1 NKSMLF
7 RISIIIAVITVSK
20 AFAQLQIDSNYDS
33 GNIGSYTIDGND
45 IEFIINSDAL
55 NYTYWTSFR
64 LSGVLNQQVTF
75 RITNADDV
83 PFLSDTVHESQ
94 MVFSYNGDDWYR
106 LTNNSYDSGT
116 YTITETFTQ
125 DTVQIATFFP
135 FSYQKMHDYV
145 DLVKS
150 SDWVTESI
158 LGSSHQGRDIDL
170 LTITNTSVPS
180 ANKKIIYII
189 GRQHSAE

>member
-1 NKSMLF
+1 
-7 RISIIIAVITVSK
+7 
-20 AFAQLQIDSNYDS
+20 
-33 GNIGSYTIDGND
+33 
-45 IEFIINSDAL
+45 
-55 NYTYWTSFR
+55 
-64 LSGVLNQQVTF
+64 
-75 RITNADDV
+75 
-83 PFLSDTVHESQ
+83 
-94 MVFSYNGDDWYR
+94 SYNGDDWYR

-145 DLVKS
+145 DLIETS
-150 SDWVTESI
+150 EWATESI

-180 ANKKIIYII
+180 ANKKIICIV
-189 GRQHSAE
+189 GRQHSAETSSSHMLKGLIDFLISDNIYAHGFRNNFIWYIVPMVNPDGVFTGNSRATSEGNDGNRDWGNDDTEEVTLVRDHIETIDAT